1 MVTLIL
7 GMLDKLDILE
17 EAILLDFFFEN
28 ILNGLQLDQREGLTI
43 NIYKT
48 KSDA

>member
-17 EAILLDFFFEN
+17 EAILLDFYVRKY
-28 ILNGLQLDQREGLTI
+28 LDKNGIQLDQREGLTI
-43 NIYKT
+43 N
-48 KSDA
+48 